1 MHRCS
6 AARETREAR
15 VQERNVLL
23 CILLKLSFIVILM
36 PQSSG
41 IGGVNMVG
49 DLVFFL
55 LGAWVGACFA
65 VLVLSLLAGAS
76 ETAPP
81 SRFDRIEID
90 RVSDCV

>member
-1 MHRCS
+1 MLSSKGNRGGTGPGTKYFALHIV
-6 AARETREAR
+6 ETEFHCHTHATGLGNR
-15 VQERNVLL
+15 
-23 CILLKLSFIVILM
+23 
-36 PQSSG
+36 
-41 IGGVNMVG
+41 GGVNMVG